1 MFLHVFSNIYAQ
13 PFTSLTLLTFV
24 RRGEEYKSQSDFVQG
39 HIIGDDQDDTV
50 DLLVPARSTF
60 LGQNSKGR
68 SDARGME
75 VQLEAF

>member
-1 MFLHVFSNIYAQ
+1 M
-13 PFTSLTLLTFV
+13 
-24 RRGEEYKSQSDFVQG
+24 QG

-50 DLLVPARSTF
+50 DLLVPARSTL